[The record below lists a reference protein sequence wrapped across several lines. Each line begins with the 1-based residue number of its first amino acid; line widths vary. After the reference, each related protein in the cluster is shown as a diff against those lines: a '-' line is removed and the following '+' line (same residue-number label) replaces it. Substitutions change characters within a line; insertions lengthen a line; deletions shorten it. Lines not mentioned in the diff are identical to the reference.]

1 MGKLPCPPRP
11 SAPAEPVITEKTTSA
26 GKEKLLSDYED
37 RMTSYKLQF
46 HAYRAW
52 LDEDARACSGLIA
65 TPSILK
71 CLSRLTFYVNFDYLF

>member
-1 MGKLPCPPRP
+1 
-11 SAPAEPVITEKTTSA
+11 
-26 GKEKLLSDYED
+26 
-37 RMTSYKLQF
+37 LQF
-46 HAYRAW
+46 HAYSAW